1 MRTAARCLAQLLL
14 VIHLLVG
21 PAAAP
26 TTFTARWER
35 AGAAAVQ
42 WEQTSRSCLYRQP
55 LIGPAV
61 FLDCYD
67 ATGSY
72 AISFGVVG
80 SLDAA
85 YRPQPGDVYVLISGD
100 TVVRAPLRGVT
111 FLPVSRS

>member
-1 MRTAARCLAQLLL
+1 MAVRRIALILLL
-14 VIHLLVG
+14 LLLTPAPDPHL
-21 PAAAP
+21 
-26 TTFTARWER
+26 TARW
-35 AGAAAVQ
+35 AGRVATTVR
-42 WEQTSRSCLYRQP
+42 WSQTERSCLYRQP

-67 ATGSY
+67 TPDSY

-85 YRPQPGDVYVLISGD
+85 CRPTAGDVFVLEMDG
-100 TVVRAPLRGVT
+100 VRYRAPLRSVT